1 MDVFLHV
8 TKRQKFP
15 NELPKNQKVTYHPYL
30 RVGGRIFT
38 KGSFGIEPWG
48 HLTQDIRSHGL

>member
-15 NELPKNQKVTYHPYL
+15 NELPKNQNVTYHPYL

-48 HLTQDIRSHGL
+48 HLT